1 MKTRQT
7 RTFPGQF
14 SSLAAISEFVTHG
27 VRAAGLDERAAYAV
41 QMAVDEACS
50 NIIEHGYHG
59 KETGEIICTWEVTAH
74 SLLITLYDHGPH
86 FDPTCVSEPD
96 LKAELRDRT
105 RGGLGI
111 YFIRKLMDHVE
122 YSFSPDGGNVLTLVK
137 HKRKSP

>member
-7 RTFPGQF
+7 RTFSGQF
-14 SSLAAISEFVTHG
+14 SSLAAISDFVTG
-27 VRAAGLDERAAYAV
+27 GAQVAGLDERAVYAV

-59 KETGEIICTWEVTAH
+59 EGVGEIICTWEVTAQ
-74 SLLITLYDHGPH
+74 SLLITLHDHGPH

-96 LKAELRDRT
+96 LQSELQERT

-122 YSFSPDGGNVLTLVK
+122 YSFSPDGGNTLTLVK
-137 HKRKSP
+137 QKG